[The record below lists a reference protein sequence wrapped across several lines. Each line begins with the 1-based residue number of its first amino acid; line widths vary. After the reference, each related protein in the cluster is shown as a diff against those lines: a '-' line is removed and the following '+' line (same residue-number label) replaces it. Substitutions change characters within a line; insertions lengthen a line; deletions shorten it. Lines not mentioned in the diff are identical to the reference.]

1 MFSAAYGGDVLIVEA
16 SESCSKKKQPAITN
30 GGFDMQLFDCVSVVF
45 SPRSSLHVKSARP
58 HQDMRAG
65 EA

>member
-1 MFSAAYGGDVLIVEA
+1 MFSAAYDGDVLIVEA

-30 GGFDMQLFDCVSVVF
+30 GDFGIQLSDCVSVVF
-45 SPRSSLHVKSARP
+45 SPRSSLHVKSVRP
-58 HQDMRAG
+58 RKDMKAG